1 MTGGTLYRMKNIIS
15 GKEFWELVIRN
26 NPYSTL
32 SELTAKAGIDYRHAM
47 QQRGDNRMP
56 KVEDIFLLSRAMGKS
71 MEFLVT
77 GKLRQ
82 NYPPHIEA
90 IANRCMAVSPEDIRI
105 VERILRIPHDQEVV
119 PLKSKA

>member
-1 MTGGTLYRMKNIIS
+1 MKNIIS
-15 GKEFWELVIRN
+15 GKEFWELVICN

-32 SELTAKAGIDYRHAM
+32 RELTAKAGIDYRHAM

-77 GKLRQ
+77 GKARQ
-82 NYPPHIEA
+82 IYPPHIEA
-90 IANRCMAVSPEDIRI
+90 IATRCMAVSQEDISL
-105 VERILRIPHDQEVV
+105 VERILRLPHHDQVSQ
-119 PLKSKA
+119 LKNNVSG